1 MTYKQSLKSVYLDK
15 KTMPKK
21 DMKVKIY
28 TSQGKN
34 TLTNFNRMQN
44 NIQHQSMNEQK
55 SITDFNHVLGGILEQ
70 AAERKVDSST

>member
-1 MTYKQSLKSVYLDK
+1 
-15 KTMPKK
+15 
-21 DMKVKIY
+21 
-28 TSQGKN
+28 
-34 TLTNFNRMQN
+34 MQN